1 MTTNLNMDFDKR
13 VVITP
18 EDMHWVPSRLK
29 GVERK
34 MLERDGAE
42 AGRATT
48 IVRYAP
54 GSAFASHSHD
64 GGEEFI
70 VLDGVFS
77 DQYGDFGP
85 GMYIRN
91 PIGSEHQPFSRDGC
105 TIFVKL
111 SQFDAADQAVVRLD
125 TASAAWLPG
134 QAEGLS
140 VLPLHEFGAE
150 RIALVKWQP
159 GTRFQ
164 EHAHPGAEEIL
175 VLEGVFE
182 DEFERYEQG
191 TWLRSPPESRHTPF
205 SREGCTIYVKTG
217 HHSPQIQ

>member
-1 MTTNLNMDFDKR
+1 MTTGLNMDFDKR
-13 VVITP
+13 VVIAP
-18 EDMHWVPSRLK
+18 GDMHWVQSSLA

-34 MLERDGAE
+34 MLEREGAE
-42 AGRATT
+42 SGRATT

-54 GSAFASHSHD
+54 GSAFSSHRHD

-77 DQYGDFGP
+77 DQHGDFGP

-91 PIGSEHQPFSRDGC
+91 PIGSEHQPSSKDGC

-111 SQFDAADQAVVRLD
+111 SQFEPEDQNFVRLD
-125 TASAAWLPG
+125 TASGTWLPG
-134 QAEGLS
+134 PAEGLT
-140 VLPLHEFGAE
+140 VLPLHEFGPE

-159 GTRFQ
+159 GTRFL

-175 VLEGVFE
+175 VLDGVFE
-182 DEFERYEQG
+182 DEFGSYGQA
-191 TWLRSPPESRHTPF
+191 TWLRNPPESRHTPF
-205 SREGCTIYVKTG
+205 SRKGCTIYVKTG
-217 HHSPQIQ
+217 HHLP